1 MKRVVFTVCIDFDD
15 EMELQEGK
23 FIEELKQDLEKAV
36 DNSGWYGIVDFV
48 GIRSEKGPKGGV

>member
-1 MKRVVFTVCIDFDD
+1 MLCLQCVLILMMKWSYKRV
-15 EMELQEGK
+15 
-23 FIEELKQDLEKAV
+23 IEELKQDLEKAV